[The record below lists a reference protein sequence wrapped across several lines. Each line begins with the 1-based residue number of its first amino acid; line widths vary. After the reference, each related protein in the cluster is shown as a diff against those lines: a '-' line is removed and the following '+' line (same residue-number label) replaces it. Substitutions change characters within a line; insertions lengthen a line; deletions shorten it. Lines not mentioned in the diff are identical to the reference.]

1 MEREYEE
8 EENRKKAE
16 KKSKKKG
23 GKAGAD
29 EALTETTNL
38 AEKLTLTDAKA
49 NDKKGKKKNAPKTV
63 TTKKSLINLDIFYSK
78 FKIFSI

>member
-1 MEREYEE
+1 MDREYEE

-38 AEKLTLTDAKA
+38 AESNKEATDAKA
-49 NDKKGKKKNAPKTV
+49 NDKKGK
-63 TTKKSLINLDIFYSK
+63 NL
-78 FKIFSI
+78 